1 MVAHISKVFLIVLF
15 CLGFLFAQ
23 NDLIIEKEVSSQTDD
38 KKEKVNRVDKWFEI
52 DKLQHFSY
60 SCLISLG
67 CQYVLVNKYDNSES
81 KALPISTVLSFS
93 AGLSKELNDSRG
105 KNGFFSVKDMIAN
118 CAGLII
124 ASAIINI

>member
-1 MVAHISKVFLIVLF
+1 MVAFISKVFLIVAF
-15 CLGFLFAQ
+15 CFGSLAAQ
-23 NDLIIEKEVSSQTDD
+23 NDLILKKEGSSQTAD
-38 KKEKVNRVDKWFEI
+38 KKEKVKRIDKWFAI

-81 KALPISTVLSFS
+81 EALPVSTALSFS
-93 AGLSKELNDSRG
+93 AGLTKELNDSRG

>member
-1 MVAHISKVFLIVLF
+1 MVAFISKVFLIVAF
-15 CLGFLFAQ
+15 CFGYLAAQ
-23 NDLIIEKEVSSQTDD
+23 NDLILKKEGSSQTADQ
-38 KKEKVNRVDKWFEI
+38 KEKLKRVDKWFAI

-81 KALPISTVLSFS
+81 EALHISTALSFS

-118 CAGLII
+118 CAGLIV